1 MRSFYFT
8 AKNIGKDRY
17 LTYIMGEGTELDE
30 DALDYCE
37 ENEMPQIVDIL
48 YEEDDDFDY
57 LTYDISGLMTLEK
70 FTGEVINKEVVLKM
84 LRNISLGMISIK
96 ECAIPL
102 SYIILNKGFMYVNPD
117 TLNIQFL
124 YLPVEGDASVAT
136 EFKGFARQLV
146 AGMRFN
152 VEEDLSYVGQ
162 LLTYIN
168 GDSFNLRG
176 LIGLTEALMK
186 DSGIGFGETNDIST
200 DDGSEVVDSVDPSV
214 LAAEEKKDIISVDIC
229 RGSSGNRR

>member
-30 DALDYCE
+30 DVLDYCE
-37 ENEMPQIVDIL
+37 ENEMPQIVEIL

-57 LTYDISGLMTLEK
+57 LTYDITGLMTLEK
-70 FTGEVINKEVVLKM
+70 FTGEAQNKENVLKM

-102 SYIILNKGFMYVNPD
+102 SYILLNKGFMYINPD
-117 TLNIQFL
+117 TLGIKFL

-136 EFKGFARQLV
+136 EFKCFA
-146 AGMRFN
+146 
-152 VEEDLSYVGQ
+152 
-162 LLTYIN
+162 
-168 GDSFNLRG
+168 
-176 LIGLTEALMK
+176 
-186 DSGIGFGETNDIST
+186 
-200 DDGSEVVDSVDPSV
+200 
-214 LAAEEKKDIISVDIC
+214 
-229 RGSSGNRR
+229 